1 MVGLGNR
8 SEVDIEWASAGLILD
23 PDWWEVATAR
33 RDHGVPQD
41 VILREANYP
50 ADEVKKWLDQQG
62 EAMAMAH
69 RIRMVKELAEGLS
82 TLGSAV
88 ALGVL
93 PQEKADALVSRIMGE
108 VTTGPEAAA
117 ITA

>member
-1 MVGLGNR
+1 MVGLGDR
-8 SEVDIEWASAGLILD
+8 SEVDIEWASPAVILD
-23 PDWWEVATAR
+23 LDWWEVADRR

-50 ADEVKKWLDQQG
+50 ADEVQAWLDQQG
-62 EAMAMAH
+62 EAMAMAQ

-88 ALGVL
+88 SLGVVS
-93 PQEKADALVSRIMGE
+93 QEQVDALVARIMGE
-108 VTTGPEAAA
+108 ATTEPRA
-117 ITA
+117 IGS